1 MSAMKLAGV
10 IGWPIA
16 HSLSPALHTYWLR
29 EMALGGAYIPL
40 AVRREDFARVLDSLR
55 RAGFAGVNVTV
66 PHKEAAFALAD
77 DVDETARSAGAANL
91 LLFGADGRI
100 TARNTDVEGLIAS
113 LREEFDAT
121 RLGDQPA
128 VVLGAGG
135 AARAAVLALD
145 RLGALEIRLV
155 ARSKAKGETLSA
167 ALKPYV
173 TAAVQ
178 VFAWQDWPQAANGAA
193 LLVNASGG
201 GMAGGSRLDVAVEP
215 LPAAAAVFDL
225 IYNPLETELMAK
237 ARARGLRAINGLGML
252 MHQAVPAFAAFY
264 GATPKVTPALR
275 AALEKALAP

>member
-16 HSLSPALHTYWLR
+16 HSLSPALHAYWLR
-29 EMALGGAYIPL
+29 DLGLSGAYVPL

-77 DVDETARSAGAANL
+77 DADETARSAGAANL
-91 LLFGADGRI
+91 LLFGPDGRM
-100 TARNTDVEGLIAS
+100 TARNTDVDGLVMSA
-113 LREEFDAT
+113 REELDAT
-121 RLGDQPA
+121 RIHGQPA

-145 RLGALEIRLV
+145 RLGTSEIRLV
-155 ARSKAKGETLSA
+155 ARPQAKGGTLSV

-173 TAAVQ
+173 RAPLQ
-178 VFAWQDWPQAANGAA
+178 VFGWQDFPQAANGAA
-193 LLVNASGG
+193 LLINATSG
-201 GMAGGSRLDVAVEP
+201 GMAGGSKLNLALEP
-215 LPAAAAVFDL
+215 LAAEAAVADL
-225 IYNPLETELMAK
+225 VYNPLETEFMAQ
-237 ARARGLRAINGLGML
+237 ARTRGLRAINGLGML

-275 AALEKALAP
+275 VVLEKALAP